1 MLIRILL
8 ALFVSAAL
16 FAAPS
21 GQGAAPKKGATK
33 AGSTAITSAAE
44 KSSSKLIDINSAS
57 QEELDALPGIGKAY
71 SKKIIDNRPYQ
82 SKNQLV
88 SKGVLPKSVY
98 DGIKDR
104 IVARQQKK

>member
-1 MLIRILL
+1 MFTRVLL

-16 FAAPS
+16 FAAPF
-21 GQGAAPKKGATK
+21 GQGAAAKNATTK
-33 AGSTAITSAAE
+33 AGSTAKTGAAE

>member
-1 MLIRILL
+1 MFTRLLL
-8 ALFVSAAL
+8 ALFLTAGL

-21 GQGAAPKKGATK
+21 GQGAAKKAPAK
-33 AGSTAITSAAE
+33 AGSTAKTSAVE
-44 KSSSKLIDINSAS
+44 KSSTKLIDINSAS
-57 QEELDALPGIGKAY
+57 QDELDALPGIGKAY

-104 IVARQQKK
+104 VVARQPKK